1 MKTFT
6 LTEDKLREILGE
18 AFEAGQVY
26 EQEAND
32 FGSSEPDK
40 EETIKNILI
49 LKLP

>member
-6 LTEDKLREILGE
+6 LTEYELREILGE
-18 AFEAGQVY
+18 AFEAGQIY
-26 EQEAND
+26 EQEAD
-32 FGSSEPDK
+32 GFGSSESDK